1 MAALALREHH
11 ARGQIKRGKQRG
23 GAVTNCCQKNEN
35 GEERAMTNDNV
46 AIIGAGPYG
55 LSIAAHLRARGIEF
69 RIFGRPM
76 DTWLTRMPTSMRL
89 KSEGFAS
96 SLYDPDSEF
105 TLGAYCQHE
114 GLPYAD
120 LGLPVPLETFTSYGL
135 AFQKRF
141 VPQLENKTVVSLS
154 RSSGGFQLRL
164 EDGEVYCARRVIVAV
179 GLTHFDYTPPLL
191 STLPPELLTH
201 SSAHHTVDH
210 FQGRAVA
217 VIGAG
222 ASALDLAAVLHK
234 AGAEVHV
241 VARTSAIRFHDPPR
255 KRSLWE
261 RIRRPNTGL
270 AHGWKLVFCTKA
282 PLAFRLLPERFRLE
296 FVRRVLG
303 PAPGWFIKQEVVGK
317 VPFHLGVN
325 LTAAQVR
332 NSRVHLELKNQ
343 AGERQL
349 LVADH
354 VIAATGYRVDL
365 RRLTFMSSELQSAI
379 DAVEQTPILS
389 SNFESSVP
397 GLYFVG
403 IAAANSFGPLLRF
416 AFGARFAATRLTKH
430 LARADSRAAVAVK
443 QHEMRI
449 EEADGTAARCGL
461 SVARLSGR
469 SGTPGADR
477 EAGYQQVSKNVSFP
491 GRVDR

>member
-1 MAALALREHH
+1 M
-11 ARGQIKRGKQRG
+11 
-23 GAVTNCCQKNEN
+23 TCC
-35 GEERAMTNDNV
+35 NV

-76 DTWLTRMPTSMRL
+76 DTWLTRMPKGMRL

-120 LGLPVPLETFTSYGL
+120 LGLPTPLETFTSYGL
-135 AFQKRF
+135 AFQRRF
-141 VPQLENKTVVSLS
+141 VPQLENKIVVSLS
-154 RSSGGFQLRL
+154 RSAGGLELRL
-164 EDGEVYCARRVIVAV
+164 VDGEVCYARRVIVAV
-179 GLTHFDYTPPLL
+179 GLTHFAYTPPRL

-201 SSAHHTVDH
+201 SSAHHAVDH

-222 ASALDLAAVLHK
+222 ASALDLAAILHQ
-234 AGAEVHV
+234 AGADVHV
-241 VARTSAIRFHDPPR
+241 VARSSAILFHDPPR
-255 KRSLWE
+255 KRSLGE
-261 RIRRPNTGL
+261 RILRPNTGL
-270 AHGWKLVFCTKA
+270 AHGWDLVFCTKA

-303 PAPGWFIKQEVVGK
+303 PAPGWFIKQQVVGK

-325 LTAAQVR
+325 VTVAKVR
-332 NSRVHLELKNQ
+332 NSRVHLELTNQ
-343 AGERQL
+343 AGERQP

-365 RRLTFMSSELQSAI
+365 RRLTFMSFELQSAI

-397 GLYFVG
+397 ALYFVG
-403 IAAANSFGPLLRF
+403 TAAANSFGPLLRF

-430 LARADSRAAVAVK
+430 LARADSRAVVAVK
-443 QHEMRI
+443 QHETRI
-449 EEADGTAARCGL
+449 EEATEQLQDA
-461 SVARLSGR
+461 V
-469 SGTPGADR
+469 
-477 EAGYQQVSKNVSFP
+477 
-491 GRVDR
+491 